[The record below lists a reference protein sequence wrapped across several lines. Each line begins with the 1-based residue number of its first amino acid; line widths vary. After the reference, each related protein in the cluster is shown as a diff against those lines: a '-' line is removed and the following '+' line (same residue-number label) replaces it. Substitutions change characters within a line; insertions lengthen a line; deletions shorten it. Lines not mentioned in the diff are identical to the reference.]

1 MQIRNLRWWI
11 AGLLALGTAI
21 SYLDRQNL
29 PVAIGELQKSIP
41 ISDSQY
47 GLINSLFLFAYG
59 TMYAVGGRL
68 IDYFGTR
75 VGYAIMIVW
84 WSIANALHGAVSTI
98 MGLAVARFLLGI
110 GEGGAFPAS
119 AKAVSEWFPV
129 KERALAFGIFNT
141 GSSLG
146 AIIAPPLIAFVI
158 ATSSW
163 RWSFVIA
170 GALGLFWVLL
180 WLRLY
185 SAPAASK
192 RITSTERDYVE
203 SMLKADSAPVTDVA
217 DAKIPWTSL
226 FRYRQV
232 WGLLTMKFLTDA
244 GWFFFIFWLPK
255 YLNDV
260 RGLDIKSI
268 GAYAWIPYAFAASG
282 SLIGGTLS
290 SIMLRKGVSLDLSRK
305 VPLGIAA
312 ALLPA
317 SLYIADASL
326 SIAIVFFGLA
336 MFGHQFWSTI
346 LQTLAADMFPSR
358 IVGSVAGL
366 MGCIGTYGAMIFSAV
381 VGYLI
386 QEAGYTPAFLIAGVL
401 HPVSFVLL
409 FVIIR
414 KIEPVAPNRKFFPR
428 FLNLDC

>member
-11 AGLLALGTAI
+11 AALLALGTAI

-29 PVAIGELQKSIP
+29 PVAIGEIQKSIP

-68 IDYFGTR
+68 IDHLGTR
-75 VGYAIMIVW
+75 VGYAVMIVW
-84 WSIANALHGAVSTI
+84 WSIANALHGTVSSL
-98 MGLAVARFLLGI
+98 MGLGIARFLLGI

-146 AIIAPPLIAFVI
+146 AILAPPLIALVI
-158 ATSSW
+158 GTSSW
-163 RWSFVIA
+163 RWSFVVA
-170 GALGLFWVLL
+170 GVLGLMWVLM

-185 SAPAASK
+185 SVPAASK
-192 RITSTERDYVE
+192 LVTATERAYVE
-203 SMLKADSAPVTDVA
+203 GTLQTDCAAPDMTDE
-217 DAKIPWTSL
+217 KIPWTHL

-255 YLNDV
+255 YLSDV

-268 GAYAWIPYAFAASG
+268 GAYAWIPYAFAAFG
-282 SLIGGTLS
+282 SLVGGTLS
-290 SIMLRKGVSLDLSRK
+290 SVLLRRGLSLDLSRK
-305 VPLGIAA
+305 LPLGLAA

-317 SLYIADASL
+317 SLYITDASL
-326 SIAIVFFGLA
+326 SVAIVFFGLA

-358 IVGSVAGL
+358 VIGSVAGL
-366 MGCIGTYGAMIFSAV
+366 MGCVGTYGAMIFSVV

-386 QEAGYTPAFLIAGVL
+386 QESGYGPAFLVAGML
-401 HPVSFVLL
+401 HPLSFVLL
-409 FVIIR
+409 FVIIKR
-414 KIEPVAPNRKFFPR
+414 VEPITPQRTMVPVT
-428 FLNLDC
+428 

>member
-1 MQIRNLRWWI
+1 MKIRNLRWWI
-11 AGLLALGTAI
+11 AGLLALGTAL

-29 PVAIGELQKSIP
+29 PVAIGEIQKSIP
-41 ISDSQY
+41 ISNSEY

-59 TMYAVGGRL
+59 TMYAAGGRL

-75 VGYAIMIVW
+75 LGYATMIVW
-84 WSIANALHGAVSTI
+84 WSLANALHGAVSTVT
-98 MGLAVARFLLGI
+98 GLGAARFLLGM

-146 AIIAPPLIAFVI
+146 AILAPPLIAVII
-158 ATSSW
+158 ATWSW
-163 RWSFVIA
+163 RWSFVVA
-170 GALGLFWVLL
+170 GALGLVWVAL

-185 SAPAASK
+185 SVPAESPL
-192 RITSTERDYVE
+192 ITDAEREHLQRAGSSEQDQ
-203 SMLKADSAPVTDVA
+203 SRGDLGAQ
-217 DAKIPWTSL
+217 IRWTSL

-260 RGLDIKSI
+260 RGLDIKAI
-268 GAYAWIPYAFAASG
+268 GAYAWIPYAFAAFG

-290 SIMLRKGVSLDLSRK
+290 SVMLRRGWPLDFSRK

-326 SIAIVFFGLA
+326 STAILFFGLA

-366 MGCIGTYGAMIFSAV
+366 MGCIGTYGAMIFSVV

-386 QEAGYTPAFLIAGVL
+386 QEAGYGPAFLIAGVL

-409 FVIIR
+409 FLLVKR
-414 KIEPVAPNRKFFPR
+414 IEPVATTR
-428 FLNLDC
+428 